1 MNNKKITTTFL
12 FIALVFTVFGQ
23 KASYKKLIQEGNYL
37 QIEEEY
43 GQALEVYKQAY
54 AIDSSSANIN
64 YNLGFCYLK
73 SQSQKKKAE
82 RYLAK
87 AVTNVTKN
95 YGDDIFEKKAP
106 VMAYFYFG
114 QSKHINYKFDEAVE
128 QYTKYQ
134 SFLKSSDKK
143 ERAEVDRYIQISKNA
158 KEFVAAP
165 INVVVTNL
173 GAKVNSEYP
182 EFSPVISA
190 DERTLI
196 YTARRKT
203 STGGE
208 KAPDGMYF
216 EDILISYRND
226 DSSWTEPSGIGPFI
240 NTFGHEGSV
249 GLTPDGQR
257 LLLYRDD
264 NGDGNLYYSD
274 WDGKDWS
281 TPQKFGSNIN
291 TEYWET
297 SAGLSSDGT
306 TLFFVSD
313 RKGGY
318 GGRDIYFCKKLPNG
332 NWGLAQ
338 NLGPTINTPY
348 DEEAP
353 YLHPDGVS
361 LFFASRGHKNMGNFD
376 VYFSILGDDGKFSDP
391 INSGYPINTPDDDV
405 FYVTSP
411 DGKRGYYSSSTD
423 AGEKGY
429 GEKDIF
435 MISIPEVKEK
445 CLVLFKG
452 KIVPAEGDS
461 MPEDILIYVNNK
473 QTGDLVGTY
482 RPKSASGTFTMI
494 LPPKTDCEFQYTS
507 KGTEFYKEDVY
518 ISEDQCYQ
526 EIEKEILIDKVTV
539 VGAKPKVRAPVS
551 SFKMNALIYNK
562 KNNKPVSDAYVVFKN
577 LNDTTKKDTIISDI
591 AGKSNLLVAPCQKY
605 LVTTFKDGY
614 TTNVDTI
621 LTSCNKRAKEDL
633 VKIGLSRDAALANGA
648 EMIMVKVVDKK
659 SKAPIED
666 AVLTFKNKD
675 LGTETSELSDVDGV
689 TYYVF
694 KSRNPMN
701 VNVSKEGYK
710 SNSKDVNLK
719 SVKAGQMITISLEKD
734 ASVSSDIVTGVKEN
748 PPVKG
753 PTEDFVSA
761 DAYKCFFAYNKKEID
776 LGDATFNEFVNKL
789 SDDLK
794 SGKAVTI
801 KINGSASTVP
811 TRTFGTNE
819 KLCKSRANDGK
830 EKLVQALKA
839 KGADV
844 SKLKFAKIDG
854 KVNGP
859 AYKGD
864 YDINKEEYQ
873 KFQFVEI
880 NRN

>member
-1 MNNKKITTTFL
+1 MNNKNIFTTIL
-12 FIALVFTVFGQ
+12 FFAILFTAFGQ
-23 KASYKKLIQEGNYL
+23 KASYRKLIQEGNFL
-37 QIEEEY
+37 QLEEEY
-43 GQALEVYKQAY
+43 GQALEVYKKAY

-82 RYLAK
+82 YYLAK
-87 AVTNVTKN
+87 AVSNVTRN
-95 YGDDIFEKKAP
+95 YSDDLFEKKAP
-106 VMAYFYFG
+106 IVAYFYYG
-114 QSKHINYKFDEAVE
+114 QAKHINYKFDEATE

-134 SFLKSSDKK
+134 SFLKSGDKK

-165 INVVVTNL
+165 INVEVTNL
-173 GAKVNSEYP
+173 GPKVNSEYP

-190 DERTLI
+190 DERTII
-196 YTARRKT
+196 YTARRKS

-216 EDILISYRND
+216 EDILIAYKNND
-226 DSSWTEPSGIGPFI
+226 NTWSEPTGIGPFI

-264 NGDGNLYYSD
+264 NGDGNLYFSD

-291 TEYWET
+291 TEFWET
-297 SAGLSSDGT
+297 SACLSPDGT

-348 DEEAP
+348 DDEAP
-353 YLHPDGVS
+353 YVHPDGVTM
-361 LFFASRGHKNMGNFD
+361 FFASKGHKNMGNFD
-376 VYFSILGDDGKFSDP
+376 VFFSILGDDGKFSDP

-423 AGEKGY
+423 AGDKGY

-435 MISIPEVKEK
+435 MINIPEVKEK

-473 QTGDLVGTY
+473 ETGDLVGTY

-507 KGTEFYKEDVY
+507 KGNEFYKEDVY

-526 EIEKEILIDKVTV
+526 EIEKEILLDKTTI
-539 VGAKPKVRAPVS
+539 VGAKPKVRPPVS
-551 SFKMNALIYNK
+551 TFKLNAFVYNK
-562 KNNKPVSDAYVVFKN
+562 KNNKAVSDAYIVFRN
-577 LNDTTKKDTIISDI
+577 LNDSTRIDTINSDLS
-591 AGKSNLLVAPCQKY
+591 GKGNLLVAPCQKY
-605 LVTTFKDGY
+605 LVTTYKDGFS
-614 TTNVDTI
+614 TNRDTI
-621 LTSCNKRAKEDL
+621 LTSCNKRATEDL
-633 VKIGLSRDAALANGA
+633 IKIGLSRDAALANGA
-648 EMIMVKVVDKK
+648 EMIMVKIIDKK

-666 AVLTFKNKD
+666 AVLSFKNKESNID
-675 LGTETSELSDVDGV
+675 NSEVTDVDGV
-689 TYYVF
+689 AYYVF
-694 KSRNPMN
+694 KSRNNLMIN
-701 VNVSKEGYK
+701 ASKDGYK
-710 SNSKDVNLK
+710 SSSKEVNLK
-719 SVKAGQMITISLEKD
+719 TVKAGQTVTIALDRD
-734 ASVSSDIVTGVKEN
+734 AKPIEIVTGEKEN
-748 PPVKG
+748 PPVKSS
-753 PTEDFVSA
+753 TEDFVSA

-776 LGDATFNEFVNKL
+776 LADATFNEFVNKL
-789 SDDLK
+789 AEDLK
-794 SGKAVTI
+794 GGKSVTV
-801 KINGSASTVP
+801 KVNGSASTVP

-819 KLCKSRANDGK
+819 KLCKSRANSGK
-830 EKLVQALKA
+830 DKLVEALKT

-873 KFQFVEI
+873 KHQYVEI